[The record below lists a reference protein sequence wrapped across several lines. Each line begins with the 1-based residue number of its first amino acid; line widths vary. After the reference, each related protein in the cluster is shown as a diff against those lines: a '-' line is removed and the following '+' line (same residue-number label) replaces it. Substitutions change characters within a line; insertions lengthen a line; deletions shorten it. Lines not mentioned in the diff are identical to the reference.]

1 MSVVRYEEEIKRLR
15 TMIDSR
21 AAGMPGGGRLGS
33 PPDGTHSFDRRAEV
47 AQQQQQIDLLQA
59 EMRLLY
65 QQMKTLQPSQL
76 AAEADEPPP
85 PHY

>member
-1 MSVVRYEEEIKRLR
+1 MDARITDLEVKLAFQDDLLEALNQ
-15 TMIDSR
+15 T
-21 AAGMPGGGRLGS
+21 
-33 PPDGTHSFDRRAEV
+33 V

-65 QQMKTLQPSQL
+65 QQMKTLQPSQM
-76 AAEADEPPP
+76 ADEADEPPP